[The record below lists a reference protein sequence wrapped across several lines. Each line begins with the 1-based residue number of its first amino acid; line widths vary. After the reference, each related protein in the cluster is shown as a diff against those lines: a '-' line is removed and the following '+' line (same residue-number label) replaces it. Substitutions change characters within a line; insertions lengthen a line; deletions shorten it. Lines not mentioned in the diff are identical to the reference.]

1 LYRLFVAIDL
11 PARVKEQIRFICH
24 GVPGANW
31 LEPEQ
36 LHLTLCFIGEV
47 DGAVFR
53 DIAET
58 LAHIKCEPFTVVL
71 SGAGCYPL
79 RKKPKSLWVGVEKN
93 EALAHLH
100 RKIET
105 ALVWAGL
112 PKEGRKFSPHVT
124 VAQLKGP
131 RVNKIAGFL
140 AANSLFKV
148 APFPVDEF
156 CLYSS
161 FLSSQGAIH
170 QLEENYP
177 LISKGALN
185 DEEFS

>member
-1 LYRLFVAIDL
+1 MYRLFVAIDL
-11 PARVKEQIRFICH
+11 PDRVKEQIRFICH
-24 GVPGANW
+24 GVSGAHW

-36 LHLTLCFIGEV
+36 LHLTLRFIGEV
-47 DGAVFR
+47 DGGVFR
-53 DIAET
+53 DVTET
-58 LAHIKCEPFTVVL
+58 LAHIKSGPFSL
-71 SGAGCYPL
+71 ALAGAGCFPL
-79 RKKPKSLWVGVEKN
+79 RKEPKSLWVGVEKN

-105 ALVWAGL
+105 ALVRAGL

-131 RVNKIAGFL
+131 RANKIAGFL
-140 AANSLFKV
+140 AANGLFKV
-148 APFPVDEF
+148 APFPVEEF

-161 FLSSQGAIH
+161 FLSSQGAVH
-170 QLEENYP
+170 QLEESYP
-177 LISKGALN
+177 LFSKGALN